1 MPIYPESIGRRS
13 RLGTSEELSK
23 AVRRFQEGEREVF
36 NDIYKMSY
44 GYLHTCVSRAL
55 DNENAVQDMLQETY
69 LEIYRSIG
77 QLRQPESF
85 LHWAAAIAGRKCIA
99 WVNREKRLPVEG
111 TGHAEEYL
119 EEVAESEEFL
129 PETILQNKEKQ
140 DLLRKMID
148 RLPPMQKICIVA
160 YYYHELSQQEIAE
173 ELGVPLNTV
182 KSYLNRARKKIRA
195 EVLELEEQKDIK
207 LYTMAPFFLLLLD
220 MEAEACEISA
230 MPEKLARMAG
240 AHIAAGKA
248 KAAGIH
254 IAAGKLAAIV
264 TAAALTAGGAALV
277 LTHPWTGSVMT
288 YTEGNAE
295 RHQNTLTASE
305 ESEIEEAMEKRRETL
320 EKVTK
325 SFYEEGTQVN
335 KFLMGLCTAV
345 SEGLQKALE
354 SKESKE
360 REIPEGLDK
369 LYKDIDFGFELYIT
383 GHDDSPVVGNG
394 LFYEEPH
401 ASCEMIAITKYA
413 GDVGDHEQKE
423 RIDMSRYKDSTDI
436 FDLLIANISEE
447 YFYGGLDVYDMP
459 AIETKVIN
467 GYEMTKFEGT
477 VTFYADGYEGGEVC
491 PAVAYGIKAKSTP
504 VLVCCVDRSDNK
516 DRHAYWVNK
525 IDDVVST
532 FKEND

>member
-1 MPIYPESIGRRS
+1 MPICPENIGRRS
-13 RLGTSEELSK
+13 KLGTSEELSK

-55 DNENAVQDMLQETY
+55 DNENTVKDMLQETY

-99 WVNREKRLPVEG
+99 WANREKRLPVED

-182 KSYLNRARKKIRA
+182 KSYLNRARKKIRT

-207 LYTMAPFFLLLLD
+207 LYSMAPFFLLLLD

-240 AHIAAGKA
+240 AHITAGKAKAAGAHIAAGKA

-254 IAAGKLAAIV
+254 VAAGKLAAIV
-264 TAAALTAGGAALV
+264 TATALTAGGAALV
-277 LTHPWTGSVMT
+277 LMHPWTGSVMT
-288 YTEGNAE
+288 DTEGNAE
-295 RHQNTLTASE
+295 QHQNTLTASE
-305 ESEIEEAMEKRRETL
+305 ESEIEEAMEKRRETS

-325 SFYEEGTQVN
+325 SFYKEGTQVN
-335 KFLMGLCTAV
+335 KLLKGLYTAL
-345 SEGLQKALE
+345 S
-354 SKESKE
+354 
-360 REIPEGLDK
+360 
-369 LYKDIDFGFELYIT
+369 
-383 GHDDSPVVGNG
+383 
-394 LFYEEPH
+394 
-401 ASCEMIAITKYA
+401 
-413 GDVGDHEQKE
+413 
-423 RIDMSRYKDSTDI
+423 
-436 FDLLIANISEE
+436 
-447 YFYGGLDVYDMP
+447 
-459 AIETKVIN
+459 
-467 GYEMTKFEGT
+467 
-477 VTFYADGYEGGEVC
+477 
-491 PAVAYGIKAKSTP
+491 
-504 VLVCCVDRSDNK
+504 
-516 DRHAYWVNK
+516 
-525 IDDVVST
+525 
-532 FKEND
+532 

>member
-1 MPIYPESIGRRS
+1 MPVYPESIGRRIGYIM
-13 RLGTSEELSK
+13 GTSEELSN
-23 AVRRFQEGEREVF
+23 AVRRFQKGEREVF

-44 GYLHTCVSRAL
+44 GYLHTCVSRAV
-55 DNENAVQDMLQETY
+55 DNENTVQDMLQETY

-99 WVNREKRLPVEG
+99 WANKEKRLPVEDM
-111 TGHAEEYL
+111 GHAAEYL

-140 DLLRKMID
+140 DLLRKIID
-148 RLPPMQKICIVA
+148 RLPPMQKNCIVA
-160 YYYHELSQQEIAE
+160 YYYCGLSQQEIAE
-173 ELGVPLNTV
+173 ELKVPWNTV
-182 KSYLNRARKKIRA
+182 KSYLNRARKKIRT

-207 LYTMAPFFLLLLD
+207 LYAMAPFFLLLLD
-220 MEAEACEISA
+220 MEAEACEIPA
-230 MPEKLARMAG
+230 VPEELVRMAG
-240 AHIAAGKA
+240 GKAKTAGTHIAAGNA
-248 KAAGIH
+248 KAAGTH
-254 IAAGKLAAIV
+254 IAAGKLAVIV
-264 TAAALTAGGAALV
+264 TVAALTTGSAAL
-277 LTHPWTGSVMT
+277 LFLHPWTGSVVPDM
-288 YTEGNAE
+288 EQGAE
-295 RHQNTLTASE
+295 PQENSLTASGKPETE
-305 ESEIEEAMEKRRETL
+305 ESTE
-320 EKVTK
+320 
-325 SFYEEGTQVN
+325 
-335 KFLMGLCTAV
+335 
-345 SEGLQKALE
+345 
-354 SKESKE
+354 KE
-360 REIPEGLDK
+360 RETSENPDSTIPEGLDK

-401 ASCEMIAITKYA
+401 SSCEMIAITKYA
-413 GDVGDHEQKE
+413 GDVGDDEQKE
-423 RIDMSRYKDSTDI
+423 RIDMSQYEDSTDI

-477 VTFYADGYEGGEVC
+477 VTFYADEEQDGWVFQ
-491 PAVAYGIKAKSTP
+491 AVAYGIKAKSTP
-504 VLVCCVDRSDNK
+504 VLVCCVDCSEAK